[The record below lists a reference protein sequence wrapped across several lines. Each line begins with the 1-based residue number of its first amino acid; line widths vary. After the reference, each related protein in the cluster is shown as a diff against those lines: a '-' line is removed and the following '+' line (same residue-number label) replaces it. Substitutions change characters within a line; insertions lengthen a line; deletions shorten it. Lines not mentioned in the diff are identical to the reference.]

1 MGPWSFSDL
10 LASDV
15 MNWATRRAR
24 ADHAQG
30 LDIPSVLYLDRLAAA
45 AGLTRKRL
53 FRILAGEATPTTDV
67 LVILCR
73 ETGSTRAVE
82 ELAESCGL
90 LVVGKVPGDS
100 PMPVALGSTRDCG
113 ARPRLWP
120 E

>member
-15 MNWATRRAR
+15 MNWATRRAE
-24 ADHAQG
+24 ADHARG
-30 LDIPSVLYLDRLAAA
+30 LDVPSVLYLDRLAAA

-53 FRILAGEATPTTDV
+53 FRVLAGEATPTTEV

-82 ELAESCGL
+82 ELAASCGV
-90 LVVGKVPGDS
+90 LVVGVPDLPGEELGPLKDS
-100 PMPVALGSTRDCG
+100 ST
-113 ARPRLWP
+113 ARQGLFTP
-120 E
+120 